1 MRRLRVQLTVLLG
14 LLGLL
19 VAAWGAAV
27 FLGARDA
34 ARSSAVLRSTV
45 DRADELR
52 RSATRLSRDLVTMET
67 SRRAYLVTG
76 DEAARR
82 AHLRAEARAQRVS
95 AGGQDRTYEAA
106 QALAVRTALMMLAAL
121 VLIAVWLR
129 RAVGAPADALRT
141 ASGRLAGGDL
151 ETPVELGVENELGA
165 VASDL
170 ETMRRRL
177 AGRMEALERLRHLSA
192 QVVGATSL
200 QRLAEVALDGL
211 RPEVGATRAILGAAR
226 PAGDLVLRAL
236 AGFPDPRVA
245 DDIVKADAEIRRVLP
260 LPSLRAGQV
269 VGLADLDEVAGASP
283 ALGEPRSSR
292 Y

>member
-1 MRRLRVQLTVLLG
+1 VRRLRVQLTVLLA

-19 VAAWGAAV
+19 VLAWGAAV

-34 ARSSAVLRSTV
+34 ARTSASLQSTV
-45 DRADELR
+45 DRVDELR

-76 DEAARR
+76 DAAARR
-82 AHLRAEARAQRVS
+82 AHLRAGARADRGVRRVRRLSRPSVDLSPLADRVARRYQAWVRSGRDELAARRDGARAAAAVAAGGAADRRFQALWSGQTALEDRLARSQRVIV
-95 AGGQDRTYEAA
+95 GGQDRTYRTA

-129 RAVGAPADALRT
+129 RAVGAPADALRS

-151 ETPVELGVENELGA
+151 ETPVTLDVENELGA

-192 QVVGATSL
+192 
-200 QRLAEVALDGL
+200 
-211 RPEVGATRAILGAAR
+211 
-226 PAGDLVLRAL
+226 
-236 AGFPDPRVA
+236 
-245 DDIVKADAEIRRVLP
+245 
-260 LPSLRAGQV
+260 
-269 VGLADLDEVAGASP
+269 
-283 ALGEPRSSR
+283 
-292 Y
+292 